1 MAVINKELFVDGTL
15 RAGNIK
21 AGKITLTVPGTGIAQ
36 IVNVTV
42 SGVGA
47 VGSGNLFVQVT
58 PWTTN
63 PGGRVAVGGGTN
75 TGPGAGGV
83 IETSIS
89 GVSTTGFS
97 IYMNRTTQA
106 DTTVLWFATR
116 NP

>member
-21 AGKITLTVPGTGIAQ
+21 AGKITLTVPSSGIAQ

-63 PGGRVAVGGGTN
+63 PGGRVPTGGGTN
-75 TGPGAGGV
+75 TDAGGV

-89 GVSTTGFS
+89 GVSTTGFL

-106 DTTVLWFATR
+106 NTTVLWFATR

>member
-21 AGKITLTVPGTGIAQ
+21 AGKITLTVPGTGISQ
-36 IVNVTV
+36 VVNVTV

-47 VGSGNLFVQVT
+47 VGSGSLFVQVT

-63 PGGRVAVGGGTN
+63 PGGRVPTGGGTN
-75 TGPGAGGV
+75 AASGV
-83 IETSIS
+83 VETSIS
-89 GVSTTGFS
+89 NVSTTGFV
-97 IYMNRTTQA
+97 IYMNRTTNR